1 MALENRNVV
10 FNWTESVCIGWR
22 EAQLNAMLNCVLLGR
37 FCMMESDVVEYPDRS
52 MWEGD
57 PIKAASTKDEV
68 LNDPVRCAMS
78 GRPVHWNAAEA
89 DVVGMLA
96 RHRFAKS
103 SLPSLRNHGHVYRFS
118 RTRFPRSRRTS
129 MPSVICV
136 GVSQRF
142 PSYAAQK
149 HDGLCR
155 QRACPVAHPCA
166 FFTVRMNRA
175 LTSSPVASL

>member
-68 LNDPVRCAMS
+68 LNDPARSAVCRSPHEC
-78 GRPVHWNAAEA
+78 NA
-89 DVVGMLA
+89 VYGG
-96 RHRFAKS
+96 S
-103 SLPSLRNHGHVYRFS
+103 WSPSR
-118 RTRFPRSRRTS
+118 
-129 MPSVICV
+129 
-136 GVSQRF
+136 
-142 PSYAAQK
+142 
-149 HDGLCR
+149 LCSI
-155 QRACPVAHPCA
+155 
-166 FFTVRMNRA
+166 FE
-175 LTSSPVASL
+175 